1 MRDFFAEPRQ
11 AAGFYTLIF
20 HINVFNNPHK
30 GFCLSRTLSTSKA
43 ETRGERNSTEKD
55 LFLLLKKPFLFTV
68 NTSAVMLPVEPHL
81 F

>member
-30 GFCLSRTLSTSKA
+30 GFCLRRTLSTSKA
-43 ETRGERNSTEKD
+43 EIRGERSSAEKD
-55 LFLLLKKPFLFTV
+55 PFLLPKKPFFFTV
-68 NTSAVMLPVEPHL
+68 YTPAVMLPVKPHL